1 MCLCFPTTNPWA
13 ARRLK
18 EPKNA
23 EVNVKMAS
31 PLNLVTPAVN
41 MALPP
46 NHVAATVKMV
56 DPPSRAAVFAT
67 RANSP
72 KHVAVV
78 GESRPNKVAEAVG
91 ARSHGLVCRSNRTDG
106 AMDNPA
112 RKRLQS
118 RFFRS

>member
-1 MCLCFPTTNPWA
+1 M
-13 ARRLK
+13 
-18 EPKNA
+18 
-23 EVNVKMAS
+23 EVNVEMAS
-31 PLNLVTPAVN
+31 PLNLVTPTVN
-41 MALPP
+41 MPLPS

-56 DPPSRAAVFAT
+56 DPPSRAAVFAKK
-67 RANSP
+67 ANP
-72 KHVAVV
+72 PEHMTVI
-78 GESRPNKVAEAVG
+78 GGSRPNKVAEAVG